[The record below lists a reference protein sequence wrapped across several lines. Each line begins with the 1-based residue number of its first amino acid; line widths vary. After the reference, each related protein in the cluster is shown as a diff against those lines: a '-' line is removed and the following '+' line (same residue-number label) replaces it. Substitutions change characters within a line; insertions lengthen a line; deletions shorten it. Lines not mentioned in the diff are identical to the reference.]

1 MQLFTQAL
9 PEKCNLYLASDLH
22 VGCIL
27 TDYDRIGQLVDMV
40 RSKNSNRLI
49 VLGDLAESIA
59 VDDKRFDEATTDK
72 TLMTPMRQ
80 YEKVTE
86 ILRPVAKQILYI
98 NDGNHDYKLS
108 KYVNFIRDVVCKQL
122 EVPYGTYSSKLTVT
136 DSKGKKRFKLFTT
149 HGYGNVSS
157 SADDP
162 IRRKSNMKLSL
173 KRKLAGKSADCV
185 LQAMG
190 HTHKL
195 LVARPEKSLYFT
207 DNSDTIKQHYTRS
220 TQDSD
225 YIPEHLRW
233 YVNTGS
239 FLRLY
244 ALGCSGYAERFGYDP
259 VELGAVQVEID
270 GGIVDVKKVLM

>member
-1 MQLFTQAL
+1 MQLFTHAL
-9 PEKCNLYLASDLH
+9 PQKFNLYLASDFH
-22 VGCIL
+22 VGCVL

-40 RSKNSNRLI
+40 RSKPSNRLI

-59 VDDKRFDEATTDK
+59 VDDKRFDEETVDK
-72 TLMTPMRQ
+72 TLITPMRQ
-80 YEKVTE
+80 YERVTD

-108 KYVNFIRDVVCKQL
+108 KYINFIRDVVCKQL

-136 DSKGKKRFKLFTT
+136 DSKGKTRFKLFTT

-157 SADDP
+157 HADDP

-173 KRKLAGKSADCV
+173 KRKLAAKAADCV
-185 LQAMG
+185 LMAMG

-195 LVARPEKSLYFT
+195 VISRPERSLYLT
-207 DNSDTIKQHYTRS
+207 DSGEYIKQHYTQTAQERA
-220 TQDSD
+220 
-225 YIPEHLRW
+225 YIPDHLRW

-239 FLRLY
+239 FLKLF

-259 VELGAVQVEID
+259 VELGAVQIEID
-270 GGIVDVKKVLM
+270 GGIQDVKKILM

>member
-22 VGCIL
+22 VGSVL

-136 DSKGKKRFKLFTT
+136 NNKGKKRFKIFTT

-162 IRRKSNMKLSL
+162 IRRKANMKLSL
-173 KRKLAGKSADCV
+173 KRKLAGKAADCA
-185 LQAMG
+185 LMAMA
-190 HTHKL
+190 HTHKMIISP
-195 LVARPEKSLYFT
+195 PEKSLYLT
-207 DNSDTIKQHYTRS
+207 DNSDSIKQHYTRA

-233 YVNTGS
+233 YINTAS
-239 FLRLY
+239 FLKLY

-259 VELGAVQVEID
+259 VELGAVKVEID